1 MFEELKKKFIIE
13 LVLVTSDLN
22 KEMRV
27 EANISELLNEAQRNY
42 EIYNKEI
49 LAIIRYLET

>member
-1 MFEELKKKFIIE
+1 VFEELKKKFIIE

-49 LAIIRYLET
+49 LAIIRYLEA

>member
-1 MFEELKKKFIIE
+1 VFEELKKKFIIE

-27 EANISELLNEAQRNY
+27 KANISELLNEAQRNY

>member
-1 MFEELKKKFIIE
+1 VFEELKKKFIIE

>member
-1 MFEELKKKFIIE
+1 VFEELKKKFIIE

-27 EANISELLNEAQRNY
+27 EANISELLNKAQRNY

>member
-27 EANISELLNEAQRNY
+27 KANISELLNEAQRNY